1 MRLIILFFF
10 LINFSIAQK
19 SELTAA
25 ILAFNKGDNVIAKE
39 FIDISYEKYM
49 KTKKAEKPKTMSKF
63 WHYRGQIY
71 FRIANI
77 DISVKSFVK
86 DIDLNAKGG
95 YQKKSMTMLKRMGLS
110 SDMINLLIL
119 EDIKKD
125 SKPNTTQEKLEF

>member
-19 SELTAA
+19 AELTGA
-25 ILAFNKGDNVIAKE
+25 IISFNKGDHGNAKE

-49 KTKKAEKPKTMSKF
+49 KKKKAEKSKTMSKF

-71 FRIANI
+71 LQINELDIAI
-77 DISVKSFVK
+77 QSFAK

-95 YQKKSMTMLKRMGLS
+95 YQKKSMTMLKTLGVS
-110 SDMINLLIL
+110 SDIL
-119 EDIKKD
+119 ENIKKD

>member
-19 SELTAA
+19 AELTGA
-25 ILAFNKGDNVIAKE
+25 IIAFNKGDNVTAKE

-71 FRIANI
+71 LKINESDIAMQ
-77 DISVKSFVK
+77 SFAK

-95 YQKKSMTMLKRMGLS
+95 YQKKSMTMLKTLGVS
-110 SDMINLLIL
+110 SDIL
-119 EDIKKD
+119 ENIKKD